1 VFQNFLCKYSNKVLP
16 DNLEQVEFIMDECKK
31 EKVDTNLDL
40 VKVNIN
46 NKAILVKGENM
57 DKQFV
62 SIKDTIQYF
71 NTLNIKIDRK
81 ALYLC

>member
-1 VFQNFLCKYSNKVLP
+1 
-16 DNLEQVEFIMDECKK
+16 MDECKK

-40 VKVNIN
+40 KVNIK
-46 NKAILVKGENM
+46 NKAILLKGENM
-57 DKQFV
+57 DKQFE

-81 ALYLC
+81 ALYLCILFFFEKKRVAREKI

>member
-1 VFQNFLCKYSNKVLP
+1 MFQNFLCKYSNKVLP